1 MDLYRHSIEVI
12 KKNQYSSGAFIACPN
27 FSTYHYCWLRDGS
40 YIAASMDSAGEF
52 ASAEAY
58 FRWVGTAVMRYA
70 DKLETIREHLNKG
83 LALGKDDFLHT
94 RFTLDGKEDTIDAE
108 WGNFQIDG
116 YGTWLWALAEHV
128 RKTGDRQLL
137 YDLADPINITLQYLQ
152 MVWMLP
158 NYDCWEEHP
167 EYVHP
172 YTLANV
178 YGGVNAI
185 AGLVKDGYFSTTAV
199 DLEALKSAVHDYL
212 MQFGIVEGRFAKLV
226 VPAKASGSPKPLAR
240 SGVDA
245 SLLGI
250 AIPFNVLPLE
260 DPLIIKTIEM
270 IEKDLHRPEGGVY
283 RYKEDV
289 YYGGGEW
296 ILLSAW
302 LGIYYAQTGQ
312 IKKAKDLLHWI
323 EEQVD
328 DEGSLA
334 EQMSEHSLHPDQ
346 LEPWVNKWGPIA
358 RPLLWSH
365 AMYILL
371 KNAIDGK

>member
-58 FRWVGTAVMRYA
+58 FRWVGAAVMRYA

-128 RKTGDRQLL
+128 RKTGDKHLL
-137 YDLADPINITLQYLQ
+137 NDLAEPINITLQYLQ

-185 AGLVKDGYFSTTAV
+185 AELVKDGYYSTQAV

-212 MQFGIVEGRFAKLV
+212 MKFGIVEGRFAKLV
-226 VPAKASGSPKPLAR
+226 APAKAGIPAKPLAR

-250 AIPFNVLPLE
+250 AIPFNVLSLE
-260 DPLIIKTIEM
+260 DPLIIKTIEK

-312 IKKAKDLLHWI
+312 IKKAKDLLQWI
-323 EEQVD
+323 EEQAD
-328 DEGSLA
+328 EEGSLA
-334 EQMSEHSLHPDQ
+334 EQMSDHPLHPDQ

-371 KNAIDGK
+371 KNAIDG